1 MKKYFLLAIVFGLF
15 ACGYAEAG
23 TWDKIKGFFNDQ
35 IIGVIAVLLT
45 LITSYAQKKLGKAY
59 DKTSTTLKETGKAI
73 KHLGD
78 GVERLGG
85 AIQDGKIE
93 TAELQNG
100 IEIVKQVK
108 SDIGD
113 VVDVAKE
120 TPVKYKVE

>member
-1 MKKYFLLAIVFGLF
+1 MKKYFLLAFVFGLF
-15 ACGYAEAG
+15 ACGIAEAG

-35 IIGVIAVLLT
+35 NLGAIAVLIT
-45 LITSYAQKKLGKAY
+45 LVLGYVQKKLGTAY
-59 DKTSTTLKETGKAI
+59 DKTATTLKETGKAI
-73 KHLGD
+73 KTLGD

-93 TAELQNG
+93 TSELQNG